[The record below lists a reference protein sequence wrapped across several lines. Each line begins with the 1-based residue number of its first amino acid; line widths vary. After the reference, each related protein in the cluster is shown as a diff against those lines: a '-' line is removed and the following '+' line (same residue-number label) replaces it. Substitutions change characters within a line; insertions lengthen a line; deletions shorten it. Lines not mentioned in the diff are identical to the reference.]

1 MEFPGLSNSVSPP
14 VFQGMKV
21 LRDDY
26 YTCVCLP
33 LFLKRE
39 ENSITGI
46 YSHGDSIKVS
56 FRRRASE
63 KELLS

>member
-1 MEFPGLSNSVSPP
+1 MEFLGLSNSVSPP
-14 VFQGMKV
+14 MFQGMKL

-26 YTCVCLP
+26 YICVCLP

-46 YSHGDSIKVS
+46 CSHGDSVKVS
-56 FRRRASE
+56 FRRRVSE